1 MLKLPRCLINP
12 KNFVIT
18 INQIAKFLK
27 IDPKRII
34 RYEKWPHVLWV
45 HIKNYG
51 GLFISYR
58 KLEQWIAACRIL
70 LQRTQTLEELTTLWK
85 AIKKEAKRY
94 TIEGINRLTVIW
106 QNQKVK
112 LESIK

>member
-1 MLKLPRCLINP
+1 MKLPRRLINP
-12 KNFVIT
+12 KSFVIT

-27 IDPKRII
+27 IDPNRIL

-58 KLEQWIAACRIL
+58 KLEQWITACRVL
-70 LQRTQTLEELTTLWK
+70 LQATQNLDQLSILWK

-94 TIEGINRLTVIW
+94 SLEGINRLTAIW
-106 QNQKVK
+106 QQQKAI
-112 LESIK
+112 LELRF